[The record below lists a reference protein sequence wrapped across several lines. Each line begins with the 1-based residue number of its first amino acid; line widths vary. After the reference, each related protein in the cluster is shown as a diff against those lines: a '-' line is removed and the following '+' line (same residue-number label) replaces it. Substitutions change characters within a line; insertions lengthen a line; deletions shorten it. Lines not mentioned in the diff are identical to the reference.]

1 MNQYPPP
8 QVPINQEPVSVLKK
22 KSAVFE
28 TSLIRLVLAMLIP
41 GIISGV
47 LKALL
52 PLLYSNELS
61 HTLTEFLCYIPIPL
75 VTAVLSF
82 IFAFSLCKNKKD
94 GVMLIGL
101 NYIIGCVFEIP
112 NTALDIFKAIKGDN
126 INYWFFTASK
136 YLIPVLAFIAF
147 VLLASYLTK
156 HGEKHEMP
164 EPENGYFLT
173 PGKNLL
179 LAAVTIPAICNIIQY
194 IAYFVFGDRL
204 RERIYSAFGNQA
216 DYFASAYSDQAT
228 QTIFSGSISIVLS
241 VLLVALLLIFCFV
254 RLKYRSEILLFLGA
268 FGIGGLVRGVVSG
281 IIQFIFY
288 LLGII
293 IDKYTVLN
301 IIQFVLSI
309 VINAVFVLLLMR
321 EKNPEKG
328 QSKS

>member
-1 MNQYPPP
+1 
-8 QVPINQEPVSVLKK
+8 
-22 KSAVFE
+22 
-28 TSLIRLVLAMLIP
+28 
-41 GIISGV
+41 
-47 LKALL
+47 
-52 PLLYSNELS
+52 
-61 HTLTEFLCYIPIPL
+61 
-75 VTAVLSF
+75 
-82 IFAFSLCKNKKD
+82 
-94 GVMLIGL
+94 
-101 NYIIGCVFEIP
+101 
-112 NTALDIFKAIKGDN
+112 
-126 INYWFFTASK
+126 
-136 YLIPVLAFIAF
+136 
-147 VLLASYLTK
+147 
-156 HGEKHEMP
+156 MP

-194 IAYFVFGDRL
+194 VAYFVFDDRL
-204 RERIYSAFGNQA
+204 RQVIFNTFEPQNDYS
-216 DYFASAYSDQAT
+216 SDAQSVVNLT
-228 QTIFSGSISIVLS
+228 TIFSGSISIVLS

>member
-8 QVPINQEPVSVLKK
+8 EVPINQEPVSVLKK

-61 HTLTEFLCYIPIPL
+61 STLINFLRYIPIPL
-75 VTAVLSF
+75 VTAVLNF
-82 IFAFSLCKNKKD
+82 LFVFSLCKNKKD

-101 NYIIGCVFEIP
+101 NYIIGYVFEIP
-112 NTALDIFKAIKGDN
+112 NTAVDVFKAIKGNDVN
-126 INYWFFTASK
+126 HWFFTVSK

-156 HGEKHEMP
+156 HGEKREMP

-173 PGKNLL
+173 PKKNLL
-179 LAAVTIPAICNIIQY
+179 LAAVTIPAICQIIQY
-194 IAYFVFGDRL
+194 IAYFVVEDRL
-204 RERIYSAFGNQA
+204 TKIIFNTFGPQN
-216 DYFASAYSDQAT
+216 DYFSDAQSVVALH
-228 QTIFSGSISIVLS
+228 TIFSGSISIVLS

-268 FGIGGLVRGVVSG
+268 FGIGGLVTGVVSG
-281 IIQFIFY
+281 ICSFLTYMSSFRNAIYIINSVAVV
-288 LLGII
+288 GI
-293 IDKYTVLN
+293 DVL
-301 IIQFVLSI
+301 FVW
-309 VINAVFVLLLMR
+309 LLMR

>member
-1 MNQYPPP
+1 
-8 QVPINQEPVSVLKK
+8 
-22 KSAVFE
+22 
-28 TSLIRLVLAMLIP
+28 
-41 GIISGV
+41 
-47 LKALL
+47 
-52 PLLYSNELS
+52 
-61 HTLTEFLCYIPIPL
+61 
-75 VTAVLSF
+75 
-82 IFAFSLCKNKKD
+82 
-94 GVMLIGL
+94 
-101 NYIIGCVFEIP
+101 
-112 NTALDIFKAIKGDN
+112 
-126 INYWFFTASK
+126 
-136 YLIPVLAFIAF
+136 
-147 VLLASYLTK
+147 
-156 HGEKHEMP
+156 MP

-194 IAYFVFGDRL
+194 VAYFVFGDRL
-204 RERIYSAFGNQA
+204 RQIVHSAFGNQD
-216 DYFASAYSDQAT
+216 DYYYSSQAT